1 MGGGGCSLKSED
13 LGRSPAEGCLGRD
26 LSKDCFSSFS
36 QTQFWGLL
44 FAYSKTLAG
53 ELVSFWSRYA
63 VSKLCLL
70 PSPHNFLRGK
80 EQGEDVIYPS
90 HFEGRAARV

>member
-13 LGRSPAEGCLGRD
+13 LGRPPAEGCLGRD
-26 LSKDCFSSFS
+26 LSKDYFSSFS

-53 ELVSFWSRYA
+53 ELVSFWLRYD

-80 EQGEDVIYPS
+80 EQGEDVIYAS